1 MGLAGAAKL
10 YDFCTIRPMAL
21 ELTRYNLKV
30 PENVFSLAS
39 MKRIQKVLFKAFA
52 ESSLCLFL
60 YYKRFGKAA
69 IIRPRAPPLDDA
81 PCFHGSQRPQ
91 PANRG
96 KIFPVKKTQ
105 KKK

>member
-69 IIRPRAPPLDDA
+69 IVRPWAPPQDDRRSLSESHRRLD
-81 PCFHGSQRPQ
+81 
-91 PANRG
+91 
-96 KIFPVKKTQ
+96 IFFGIKKTRHRWDCEW
-105 KKK
+105 